1 MRNQKRGNPGRVGQA
16 GLSVGQSHTRDG
28 KRQVAEA
35 VRVARNKSD
44 VRRRRRLGRTGE

>member
-1 MRNQKRGNPGRVGQA
+1 MRNQKQGNPGRVGQA

-35 VRVARNKSD
+35 VRVARNKSV
-44 VRRRRRLGRTGE
+44 VR